1 MLPLRIAMRYLFS
14 KKSHN
19 AVNIISII
27 SMAGVAV
34 ATAAIVCVLSVF
46 NGFAKISAERQSA
59 VNPDILVLPATGTT
73 VADADSLAVRLSR
86 LPEVKTAL
94 PTISGQALVIY
105 ANRQMPVMMYGFTP
119 GHSEIVDISSIIVD
133 GQYSPA
139 DTIMPEAA
147 VSIGVAARLSAQPAS
162 PYPLAVYAPR
172 RVGKISAANAMG
184 AFVSDSLAISAVYES
199 KDNKFDT
206 QSIVVP
212 YAVAKHLFDYTT
224 QASSVY
230 IGLMPDCNP
239 KTAAES
245 VKKTLGAGFR
255 VLTAEQQQ
263 ESSFRMI
270 NIEKWVTFAMLAFI
284 LFIAGFNIISTLS
297 MIIIEKRDNMST
309 LRALGA
315 TQASIRRIFTYE
327 GWLITLVGGIGGI
340 VLGTALVLV
349 QQFGEFIKIDA
360 DPAALTITAYP
371 VELQLGDILSVLAL
385 IAFVGFL
392 IGYLASM
399 LAKNR

>member
-1 MLPLRIAMRYLFS
+1 MLPLRIALRYLFS

-59 VNPDILVLPATGTT
+59 INPDILVLPATGTT
-73 VADADSLAVRLSR
+73 IVDADSIA
-86 LPEVKTAL
+86 AL
-94 PTISGQALVIY
+94 LREMPQISAAIPTISGQALVIY
-105 ANRQMPVMMYGFTP
+105 ANRQMPVALYGFKP
-119 GHSEIVDISSIIVD
+119 EHSEIVDIASITVD
-133 GQYSPA
+133 GHYLPT
-139 DTIMPEAA
+139 DTLMHGAA
-147 VSIGVAARLSAQPAS
+147 ISIGVAARLNAFPGS
-162 PYPLAVYAPR
+162 PYPLAIYAPR
-172 RVGKISAANAMG
+172 RVGKISAANPMA
-184 AFVSDSLAISAVYES
+184 AFVSDSLTVSAVYES

-206 QSIVVP
+206 QSIIVP
-212 YAVAKHLFDYTT
+212 YGVARHLFDYST
-224 QASSVY
+224 QASSIYVALSPGSDHKTVSIE
-230 IGLMPDCNP
+230 IGKAVGP
-239 KTAAES
+239 
-245 VKKTLGAGFR
+245 GFR
-255 VLTAEQQQ
+255 VLTAEQQH

-284 LFIAGFNIISTLS
+284 LLIAGFNIISTLS
-297 MIIIEKRDNMST
+297 MIIIEKWENMAT

-315 TQASIRRIFTYE
+315 TPATIRRIFTYE

-340 VLGTALVLV
+340 LLGTGLVLA

-371 VELQLGDILSVLAL
+371 VQLQLPDLLTVFAL